1 MARPM
6 ISRNANPFLPTIHS
20 AVLQKDSPLYRAMR
34 MACLLRCICSIKEAN
49 KAIRLIYTTFLKAS
63 MDGLSADANS
73 EAARL
78 MRVGEKGVVKCYGST
93 KVNPALTVWD

>member
-73 EAARL
+73 EAAIQIML
-78 MRVGEKGVVKCYGST
+78 IYTDST
-93 KVNPALTVWD
+93 TSSPCIMLLI